1 SCLILFSRQLKY
13 IGKQGDVRFF
23 MRTIPY
29 GFADACGIASSE
41 NHPSKF
47 PRKLA
52 WEVEERARGK
62 HANPKELCE
71 NPNIYYRTVKKR
83 TKKEPDVRLFSTII
97 RLSFQ

>member
-1 SCLILFSRQLKY
+1 VTLYLFIAYASCLILFSRQLKY

-71 NPNIYYRTVKKR
+71 NPNIYYRT
-83 TKKEPDVRLFSTII
+83 
-97 RLSFQ
+97 SFFRKTDQKTL

>member
-1 SCLILFSRQLKY
+1 
-13 IGKQGDVRFF
+13 

-41 NHPSKF
+41 NHLSKF

-71 NPNIYYRTVKKR
+71 NPNIYYRTIKKR
-83 TKKEPDVRLFSTII
+83 LCVCTNVRLYFI
-97 RLSFQ
+97 RGVETLFQASDRCEMRR

>member
-1 SCLILFSRQLKY
+1 
-13 IGKQGDVRFF
+13 

-71 NPNIYYRTVKKR
+71 NPNIYYRTEKMKKADILLQ
-83 TKKEPDVRLFSTII
+83 ENN
-97 RLSFQ
+97 RLSITIYAKAS

>member
-1 SCLILFSRQLKY
+1 
-13 IGKQGDVRFF
+13 
-23 MRTIPY
+23 TIPY

-71 NPNIYYRTVKKR
+71 NPNIYYRTIKKSIHLKDAFAYYRR
-83 TKKEPDVRLFSTII
+83 TISGSVNWMTVSKNTFAPRAKSSVEAVS
-97 RLSFQ
+97 SGA

>member
-1 SCLILFSRQLKY
+1 
-13 IGKQGDVRFF
+13 

-62 HANPKELCE
+62 HENPKELCE
-71 NPNIYYRTVKKR
+71 NPNIYYRTEKLGYLTPFEFSVKAA
-83 TKKEPDVRLFSTII
+83 
-97 RLSFQ
+97 